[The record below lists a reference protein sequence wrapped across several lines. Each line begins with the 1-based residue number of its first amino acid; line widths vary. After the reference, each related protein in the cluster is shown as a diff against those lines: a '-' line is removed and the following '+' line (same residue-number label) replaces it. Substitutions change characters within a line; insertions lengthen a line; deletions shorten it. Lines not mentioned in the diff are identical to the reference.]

1 MTVNLLLVSKVIIY
15 QSRGNY
21 FPPSGCQRFTTIP
34 LATCSR
40 GESAEWSKYKR
51 KLTKCQVFLDLCNG
65 GARLVPKNS
74 VRFEKSKR
82 KFLVSTDPNNLN
94 YSV

>member
-1 MTVNLLLVSKVIIY
+1 MKDNYLFTTICILNRSII
-15 QSRGNY
+15 S
-21 FPPSGCQRFTTIP
+21 PSGCQRFTTIP

-74 VRFEKSKR
+74 VRFKKSKR